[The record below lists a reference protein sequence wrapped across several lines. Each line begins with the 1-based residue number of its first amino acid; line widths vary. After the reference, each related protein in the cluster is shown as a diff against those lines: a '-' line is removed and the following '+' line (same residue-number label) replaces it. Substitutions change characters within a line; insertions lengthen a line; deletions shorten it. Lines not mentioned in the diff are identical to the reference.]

1 MRADIGLGD
10 GSGGKAS
17 PSSARA
23 GAGRRLS
30 EGRGE
35 RGGDEHVW
43 HGMSAVLN
51 ECSAMVME
59 MMEVCGG
66 WRGEFGGVRGHVGG
80 GACMFAG
87 RRLQLR
93 CRRGLSMRWRGFQ
106 SNRSAGARTCNKM
119 PSQFD
124 KSRATIRT
132 RCRCV
137 ACGWAAAGEGHQ
149 RTLGVLM
156 LFKKCQGQAASIL
169 WRSRMQKDSD
179 CTTLHTSN
187 LLSFAVSQPSCP
199 LPPTAGLRHPD
210 IFRPFLT
217 ISRCERAGA
226 GCRVNRGSRGPS

>member
-1 MRADIGLGD
+1 VARHERTLERVQRDGNGND
-10 GSGGKAS
+10 GSVWGVEGG
-17 PSSARA
+17 
-23 GAGRRLS
+23 
-30 EGRGE
+30 
-35 RGGDEHVW
+35 VW
-43 HGMSAVLN
+43 
-51 ECSAMVME
+51 
-59 MMEVCGG
+59 
-66 WRGEFGGVRGHVGG
+66 GVRGHVGG

-169 WRSRMQKDSD
+169 WRSRMQKYSD
-179 CTTLHTSN
+179 CTALHTSN

-199 LPPTAGLRHPD
+199 LPPTARASSSRH
-210 IFRPFLT
+210 LQT
-217 ISRCERAGA
+217 ISSATREREEEDERGA
-226 GCRVNRGSRGPS
+226 LRNGRQSDDVQARFQW